1 MERINPCRRISVNL
15 KSYHNKKLKMKH
27 GRWEKND
34 LGSRANFKHPRWV
47 IWVSKEVAL
56 KKVISGKIFGSNLMT
71 HIYNTHIF
79 VKFEC
84 SLGYMAKSSFKQIYE
99 NPMSWL
105 VFVNLI
111 QARLLWEEWISME
124 KVLTLDC
131 PIDKAVG
138 HFLDYGLM
146 WVSPLQ
152 GGDAAL

>member
-1 MERINPCRRISVNL
+1 M
-15 KSYHNKKLKMKH
+15 
-27 GRWEKND
+27 
-34 LGSRANFKHPRWV
+34 
-47 IWVSKEVAL
+47 AL

-111 QARLLWEEWISME
+111 QARAVWEEVISTE
-124 KVLTLDC
+124 KMSPSDWPVG
-131 PIDKAVG
+131 KSWG
-138 HFLDYGLM
+138 HFLD
-146 WVSPLQ
+146 
-152 GGDAAL
+152 